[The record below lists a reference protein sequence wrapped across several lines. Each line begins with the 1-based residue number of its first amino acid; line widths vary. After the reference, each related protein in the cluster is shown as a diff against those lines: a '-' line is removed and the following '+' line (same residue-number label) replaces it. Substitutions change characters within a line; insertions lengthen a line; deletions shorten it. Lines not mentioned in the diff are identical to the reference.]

1 MSAGGRIW
9 GQSSIVIEEQDT
21 TQVPA
26 SLTGSSEGPVSREAL
41 YEMVWSEPMLRVAA
55 RFGVSSSYMARVC
68 TLLNVPR
75 PERGYWAKLAVGKAP
90 KQPPLPEPRPGDPLE
105 WTRDGALPKRA
116 RSLPKPPDQQ
126 PRRKRTV
133 RRQLPERHP
142 LLSGAKPLFEAGRL
156 SWHGKYL
163 KPAKKL
169 LVDLTVTQTGLDKA
183 IAFANELFLAL
194 EASDHRV
201 IIAPNS
207 ERFHRAD
214 VDERQNPGK
223 GHHHHDLWSP
233 MRCTVVYIGTVAIGL
248 TVIEMSEEA
257 EARYVNGEYVRL
269 TDYVPKRRGRYVH
282 DHGWTSTH
290 DFPTGR
296 LCLQAY
302 SPYPRADWTQQ
313 WRETPSRDLSGRIP
327 SIVRELEKAAVE
339 IARLVEEGERQAE
352 IERQRWEAQR
362 EQWRR
367 EEEARQAAKAL
378 KDSKEE
384 LLQVIDAWAEAKRL
398 EEFFADAERRAQ
410 DLPDEQRERTIER
423 LRRARAL
430 IGGTDALERFSAW
443 RAPEER

>member
-9 GQSSIVIEEQDT
+9 GRSSIVTEKQDT

-26 SLTGSSEGPVSREAL
+26 RPDATEDGSVSREAL

-68 TLLNVPR
+68 TLLNVSR

-90 KQPPLPEPRPGDPLE
+90 KPPPLPEPRPGDPLE
-105 WTRDGALPKRA
+105 WTRDGTLPKRA
-116 RSLPKPPDQQ
+116 RSLPKPPDQR

-133 RRQLPERHP
+133 QRQLPDRHP
-142 LLSGAKPLFEAGRL
+142 LVSGAKPLFETGRL

-169 LVDLTVTQTGLDKA
+169 LVDLAVTQTGLDKA

-194 EASDHRV
+194 EARDHRV
-201 IIAPNS
+201 VIAPNA
-207 ERFHRAD
+207 ELFHHAD
-214 VDERQNPGK
+214 VDERENPGR
-223 GHHHHDLWSP
+223 GHHHNNLWSP

-257 EARYVNGEYVRL
+257 EARYMNGEYVRL
-269 TDYVPKRRGRYVH
+269 TDYVPKRRGRYAQ
-282 DHGWTSTH
+282 DHCWTSTH

-302 SPYPRADWTQQ
+302 SPYPRTNWTQQ

-327 SIVRELEKAAVE
+327 AIVRELEKATVE

-367 EEEARQAAKAL
+367 EEEARRAAKAL

-384 LLQVIDAWAEAKRL
+384 LLQVIDTWAEAKRL
-398 EEFFADAERRAQ
+398 EAFFADAERRAQ
-410 DLPDEQRERTIER
+410 DLPDEERERTIER
-423 LRRARAL
+423 LQRARAL
-430 IGGTDALERFSAW
+430 IGSTDALERFDAW

>member
-1 MSAGGRIW
+1 MSAGGRMW
-9 GQSSIVIEEQDT
+9 GQSSIVAEEQDT
-21 TQVPA
+21 NQVSP
-26 SLTGSSEGPVSREAL
+26 SLSDSSEGPVSREAL

-68 TLLNVPR
+68 TLLSVPR

-90 KQPPLPEPRPGDPLE
+90 KQPPLPGPRPGDPLE

-116 RSLPKPPDQQ
+116 RSLPKPPDQK
-126 PRRKRTV
+126 PTRKRAV
-133 RRQLPERHP
+133 RRQLSDGHP
-142 LLSGAKPLFEAGRL
+142 LFNGAKPLFEAGRL

-169 LVDLTVTQTGLDKA
+169 LVDLVVTQTGLDKA
-183 IAFANELFLAL
+183 IAFSNELFLAL
-194 EASDHRV
+194 EARDHRV
-201 IIAPNS
+201 VIAPNA

-214 VDERQNPGK
+214 VDERENPGK
-223 GHHHHDLWSP
+223 GHHHNNLWSP

-248 TVIEMSEEA
+248 TVIEMSEAA

-269 TDYVPKRRGRYVH
+269 TDFVPKRRGRYAQ
-282 DHGWTSTH
+282 DYGWTSTH

-302 SPYPRADWTQQ
+302 SPYPRANWTQQ
-313 WRETPSRDLSGRIP
+313 WRETPSRALSGRIP
-327 SIVRELEKAAVE
+327 AIVRELEKATVE

-367 EEEARQAAKAL
+367 EEEARRAAKAL
-378 KDSKEE
+378 KDSKED
-384 LLQVIDAWAEAKRL
+384 LLHVIDTWAEAKRL

-430 IGGTDALERFSAW
+430 IGSTDALERFDAW